1 MNCSAPTGF
10 IKNFTKANSPI
21 KPDVS
26 PLMFPYFAADKIMS
40 AVIFLFGVLIFV
52 EISLLCS
59 KYILLMPCFLL
70 SNIGYMWYAGKE
82 QGQRI

>member
-1 MNCSAPTGF
+1 M
-10 IKNFTKANSPI
+10 
-21 KPDVS
+21 
-26 PLMFPYFAADKIMS
+26 FAA
-40 AVIFLFGVLIFV
+40 IFPFGVLMSV

-70 SNIGYMWYAGKE
+70 SNIGYMWYTEKE